1 MHEKFTRKLKFH
13 RDRLKSQI
21 VERPIVIKQTK
32 AESVA
37 AASNPHSRELPPQFS
52 TVEQQICIEL
62 DTGIIT
68 KVDKPIIKKTLGYSQ
83 TRLNSP

>member
-1 MHEKFTRKLKFH
+1 M
-13 RDRLKSQI
+13 

-37 AASNPHSRELPPQFS
+37 SNPHSRDLPPQFS
-52 TVEQQICIEL
+52 TVEQKICIEL

-68 KVDKPIIKKTLGYSQ
+68 KVDKPIIK
-83 TRLNSP
+83 